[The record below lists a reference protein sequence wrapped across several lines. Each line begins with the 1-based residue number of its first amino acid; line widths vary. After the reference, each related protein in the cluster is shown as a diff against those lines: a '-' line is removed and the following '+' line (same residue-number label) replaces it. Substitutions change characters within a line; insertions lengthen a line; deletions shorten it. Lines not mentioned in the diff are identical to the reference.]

1 MSSRLLKNSGS
12 TRKAPVLFAPSAK
25 AHRLDPHASNGHI
38 WRLLRS
44 SLVAPVSTMSNQP
57 IPERSQHSRPTRHR
71 TRLLNTGSIVLT
83 ILVFA
88 MAASAPPLAA
98 KAKTPRFA
106 STRSDR
112 TNVRAGPGLKY
123 PIRWVYRRR
132 GLPLEIRRDYGHW
145 RYVRDTRG
153 DSGWIHR
160 STLSGRRTVI
170 VMGRVRI
177 LRAKPSVKAAMVARA
192 EPNVIGRLATCKR
205 YWCRIIIGKVRGWVR
220 RRHIWGVRKGER
232 F

>member
-1 MSSRLLKNSGS
+1 
-12 TRKAPVLFAPSAK
+12 
-25 AHRLDPHASNGHI
+25 
-38 WRLLRS
+38 
-44 SLVAPVSTMSNQP
+44 MSNQP
-57 IPERSQHSRPTRHR
+57 IPERLRHLHPMRRR
-71 TRLLNTGSIVLT
+71 TRPLSTGLIVLAT
-83 ILVFA
+83 LVFA
-88 MAASAPPLAA
+88 MAANVSPLAA

-123 PIRWVYRRR
+123 PLRWVYRRR

-160 STLSGRRTVI
+160 STLSGRRTVL

-177 LRAKPSVKAAMVARA
+177 LRAKPSAKAAIVARA
-192 EPNVIGRLATCKR
+192 EPNVIGRLTTCKR
-205 YWCRIIIGKVRGWVR
+205 YWCRIRIGKVRGWVR
-220 RRHIWGVRKGER
+220 RRHIWGLRKGER